1 MIRALVLIFLRHSII
16 SSFTTKIQPSL
27 IIHAL
32 SVTGEECSSTIN
44 KRPII
49 SLRKIGLT
57 VWNLFITKAGLEI
70 TVDHRILID
79 REQILSD
86 GNSLSS
92 DTMTEGEFLG
102 KRKG

>member
-1 MIRALVLIFLRHSII
+1 M
-16 SSFTTKIQPSL
+16 
-27 IIHAL
+27 
-32 SVTGEECSSTIN
+32 
-44 KRPII
+44 
-49 SLRKIGLT
+49 
-57 VWNLFITKAGLEI
+57 WNLFITKTGLEI

-79 REQILSD
+79 SEQILSD